1 MNTTP
6 TVQVIAAALTA
17 LYGVISI
24 VGGYIGF
31 TTKGSN
37 ASLIA
42 GGIAGVLLLLCAAGV
57 FGKPGWSLGGAL
69 VISLAL
75 AGRFVGVLMQNREHI
90 AAVLNDV
97 KGITAYV
104 MIVGGVCVIAAA
116 GLAILAAEPQSS
128 GVQQ

>member
-31 TTKGSN
+31 TKGSN

-42 GGIAGVLLLLCAAGV
+42 GGIAGVLLLLCAGGV
-57 FGKPGWSLGGAL
+57 FGKPSWSLGGAL

-75 AGRFVGVLMQNREHI
+75 MGRFIGVLMQNRDQI
-90 AAVLNDV
+90 GTVLNEG

-104 MIVGGVCVIAAA
+104 MIVGGICVIVAA
-116 GLAILAAEPQSS
+116 GLAILAGETQSS
-128 GVQQ
+128 AVPQ

>member
-1 MNTTP
+1 MNNTP
-6 TVQVIAAALTA
+6 TVQIIAAALTA

-31 TTKGSN
+31 TKGSN

-57 FGKPGWSLGGAL
+57 FVKPGWSLGGAL

-75 AGRFVGVLMQNREHI
+75 VGRFVGVLMQNREHI
-90 AAVLNDV
+90 GAVLNEG

-104 MIVGGVCVIAAA
+104 MIVGGICVIAAA
-116 GLAILAAEPQSS
+116 GLAIMAGEPQSS
-128 GVQQ
+128 AGL